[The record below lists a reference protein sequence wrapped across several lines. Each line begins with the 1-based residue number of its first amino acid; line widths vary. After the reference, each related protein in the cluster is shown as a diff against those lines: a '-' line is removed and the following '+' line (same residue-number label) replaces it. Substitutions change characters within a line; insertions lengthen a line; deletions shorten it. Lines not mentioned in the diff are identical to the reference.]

1 MMMAAENGPGAP
13 AGVPGMPGAAP
24 GGGGGP
30 EVPTSEM
37 IMVPDKMV
45 GLIIGRG
52 GESIMRL
59 QSETGCKIQMHPLQV
74 RNQVY
79 QVCNTLLNHI

>member
-13 AGVPGMPGAAP
+13 AGIPGMPGAPAV

-37 IMVPDKMV
+37 IMVPDK
-45 GLIIGRG
+45 GRFADAFN
-52 GESIMRL
+52 SL
-59 QSETGCKIQMHPLQV
+59 
-74 RNQVY
+74 
-79 QVCNTLLNHI
+79 TLHINCSMIS